1 MKYAYLT
8 CELLGR
14 DLDSRLLIAADLLRR
29 GITCVI
35 GQQWSIFG
43 NLHQA
48 PKGVVLFK
56 TANEIQGRMAERAK
70 QDGHMVVMSD
80 EEVLAISSPGEIAR
94 ITSPLSVQFADVFLT
109 MDARHSGVIDGVLP
123 GKSKIVGNARVDL
136 LMNHGEIYR
145 SEANETRKAGPH
157 ILFNTSFG
165 TFNSVWG
172 SPEEALG
179 VAYKTMES
187 AVGSEKAK
195 IIADNIL
202 TFERA
207 NFATMK
213 DILAWTRA
221 TFPQR
226 VVLRPHPAEKADVWR
241 SFQGVEVVEKTN
253 PIPWLLGSDLMI
265 HASSTTGLEGALL
278 GTPCLNVVAGDAE
291 SFGQTYF
298 ISEVNHTVRSVEDA
312 KSAIAAFLS
321 HRSGPIAEQPRPAF
335 LADAAKKTADA
346 IAELAVDAPELRAW
360 GPTEAK
366 KRQIEKFD
374 IAPKDFIARTKR
386 IFDAAGV
393 KSVQIG
399 TLDRALFM
407 LVP

>member
-145 SEANETRKAGPH
+145 SEANETRKAGPY

-172 SPEEALG
+172 SPEEALA
-179 VAYKTMES
+179 VAYKTMEP
-187 AVGSEKAK
+187 AVGPEKAK
-195 IIADNIL
+195 LIASNIL

-207 NFATMK
+207 NFAALQE
-213 DILAWTRA
+213 ILAWTRA

-226 VVLRPHPAEKADVWR
+226 IVLRPHPAERAEVWR
-241 SFQGVEVVEKTN
+241 SFQGAEVDEKTN
-253 PIPWLLGSDLMI
+253 PIPWLLGADLMI

-278 GTPCLNVVAGDAE
+278 GTPCLNVVAGEAE

-298 ISEVNHTVRSVEDA
+298 ISEVNHTVRSVAEA
-312 KSAIAAFLS
+312 KSAIAAFLTNK
-321 HRSGPIAEQPRPAF
+321 SGPIVDQPHPNFAPNGALATAETIESLAIEGPAITF
-335 LADAAKKTADA
+335 VGK
-346 IAELAVDAPELRAW
+346 I
-360 GPTEAK
+360 
-366 KRQIEKFD
+366 
-374 IAPKDFIARTKR
+374 
-386 IFDAAGV
+386 
-393 KSVQIG
+393 
-399 TLDRALFM
+399 
-407 LVP
+407 